1 VNSSNSKSLWSWTGY
16 RVNAPALAL
25 AVLISIF
32 PASVLATAPQ
42 IEHQERALR
51 ITLDP
56 GHGGRDFGAQGPTGV
71 LEKEVAINIAR
82 QLALKLESHYQIT
95 LTRSDDY
102 RVDPYQRAAIANN
115 AKSQLF
121 ISLHCGA
128 GFMHATQGVSIYRYG
143 SHKHTAP
150 TKDPSPPPNVPSQ
163 AWDAS
168 QLRHKAESMKLATA
182 LKEQLEQ
189 IPGVEHCSVKSAPL
203 PVLEGLD
210 MPAILIEIG
219 HITHPATEKKLSTTS
234 HVEQLAEMIKA
245 GIDRYMDEAIS
256 FNRP

>member
-1 VNSSNSKSLWSWTGY
+1 VNSGNTKSLWSWASY
-16 RVNAPALAL
+16 RVNALAL
-25 AVLISIF
+25 VVLIWIF
-32 PASVLATAPQ
+32 PVSILPAAPPL
-42 IEHQERALR
+42 ENQERAIR

-71 LEKEVAINIAR
+71 LEKDIAIHIAR
-82 QLALKLESHYQIT
+82 QLALKLETHYHIT

-102 RVDPYQRAAIANN
+102 HVDLHQRAAIANH

-128 GFMHATQGVSIYRYG
+128 GFMHATQGVGIYRYG
-143 SHKHTAP
+143 SYKHTARA
-150 TKDPSPPPNVPSQ
+150 KDPSSPPNMPSQ
-163 AWDAS
+163 TWDAS

-189 IPGVEHCSVKSAPL
+189 MPGVEHCSVKSAPL
-203 PVLEGLD
+203 TVLEGLD
-210 MPAILIEIG
+210 MPAVLVEIG
-219 HITHPATEKKLSTTS
+219 HITHPATEKKLSTAS
-234 HVEQLAEMIKA
+234 HVEQLTEMIKA
-245 GIDRYMDEAIS
+245 GIDRYLNESIS